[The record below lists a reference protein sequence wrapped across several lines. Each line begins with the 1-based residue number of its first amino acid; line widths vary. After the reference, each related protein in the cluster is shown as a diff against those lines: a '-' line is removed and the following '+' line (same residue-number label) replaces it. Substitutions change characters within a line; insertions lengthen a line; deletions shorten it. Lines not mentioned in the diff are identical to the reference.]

1 MKKSDIKQKLKSVRS
16 KKSVISR
23 MQKQLNAFGA
33 EFIEVVRKYDIVE
46 KIGEGTFGKVYK
58 AINY

>member
-1 MKKSDIKQKLKSVRS
+1 
-16 KKSVISR
+16 

-58 AINY
+58 AINH